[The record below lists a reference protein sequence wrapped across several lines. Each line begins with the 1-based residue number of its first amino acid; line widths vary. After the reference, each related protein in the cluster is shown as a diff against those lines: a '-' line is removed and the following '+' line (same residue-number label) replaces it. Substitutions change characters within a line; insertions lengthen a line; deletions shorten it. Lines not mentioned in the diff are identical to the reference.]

1 MLDDDGGDEW
11 LPRVVVVVM
20 EILEQLKAV
29 EFGRKVCGQSQQ
41 LSVVWLQKDKPS
53 RTVGAVHGPVKA
65 GDVTSYGDSLGTATG
80 G

>member
-29 EFGRKVCGQSQQ
+29 EFGRKVCGQSQ
-41 LSVVWLQKDKPS
+41 
-53 RTVGAVHGPVKA
+53 
-65 GDVTSYGDSLGTATG
+65 
-80 G
+80 